1 MKQVFV
7 FKESSVAN
15 KLGLSAGQMIEID
28 THYMMERARATG
40 ERAVINAVAEQI
52 FCAVRYS
59 RRKHGFYVA
68 IVRNIP
74 ELKITAAQRALRT
87 VTLSP
92 RHVAPALHDALDYM
106 IDDFEKGVYG
116 PCPCGRFADYPWQ
129 DVIEPA
135 EEMKGLLRPWLEVMP
150 RNARH
155 AERLYNA
162 IKWEH
167 SRALRSLDYE
177 RAPVAPVAPSE
188 ADLAVDDIFKGLL

>member
-15 KLGLSAGQMIEID
+15 KLGVSAGKMIEID

-40 ERAVINAVAEQI
+40 ERAVINAVVEQI

-59 RRKHGFYVA
+59 RLKHDVYVA

-74 ELKITAAQRALRT
+74 ELKISAAQRALRT

-92 RHVAPALHDALDYM
+92 RHVAPALHDALDEM
-106 IDDFEKGVYG
+106 IDDFERGVYG
-116 PCPCGRFADYPWQ
+116 PCPGGRFVDYPWQ

-135 EEMKGLLRPWLEVMP
+135 EAMKGLLRPWLEVTP
-150 RNARH
+150 KNPRH
-155 AERLYNA
+155 AERLHNVL
-162 IKWEH
+162 KWEH
-167 SRALRSLDYE
+167 ARAQRSLDYE
-177 RAPVAPVAPSE
+177 RAPAPSSE
-188 ADLAVDDIFKGLL
+188 ADLAVDDIFKALI